1 MGTLG
6 PTLVL
11 HQLAENTVVTHAAT
25 GLGKMPV
32 VTLLEVLSAGEAVI
46 FLTGSHVQLPALH
59 ISVALEG

>member
-6 PTLVL
+6 QILVL
-11 HQLAENTVVTHAAT
+11 HRLAENAVVTHAAV

-46 FLTGSHVQLPALH
+46 FLTGSHV
-59 ISVALEG
+59 

>member
-1 MGTLG
+1 MGALG

-11 HQLAENTVVTHAAT
+11 HRLAESTVVTHTAT

-46 FLTGSHVQLPALH
+46 FLTGSHV
-59 ISVALEG
+59 